1 MFKYVILLNPGH
13 NRVYFDA
20 SKKLVLVEFKV
31 ASEILSKEVLI
42 FGIEKIFGIDYLVFE
57 TNDKLLE
64 EDMILLS
71 RLSFTYAIFRVIKVE
86 DDIHLKPIYKHSSYY
101 FNDDI
106 SMILKYSGKTNEL
119 FTKFM
124 INIAFM
130 IYSKDKK
137 SEEPLLL
144 LDPVCG
150 KGTSL
155 FEGLLLGM
163 SSYGIDINSKYIHDS
178 YIYLKKYLETK
189 KYKHSVSIEKF
200 TDPINKFRSN
210 KIKFQLAKNKEDKKF
225 GNVLN
230 LQLISGDSRF
240 ANSFFKKDTFHIIF
254 GDLPYGVQHGS
265 KVRNTEGFT
274 RNPKEFLDNCLPAWI
289 KVLKPGGVLLLSWN
303 SFVLKRDSMEN
314 ILKDNGLAVVMND
327 DKRAFEHRV
336 DQSINRDIVI
346 AIKPNK

>member
-1 MFKYVILLNPGH
+1 MFKYAILLNPGH

-20 SKKLVLVEFKV
+20 SKKLALVEFKV

-42 FGIEKIFGIDYLVFE
+42 FDIEEIFGIDYLVFE
-57 TNDKLLE
+57 TNDELMEK
-64 EDMILLS
+64 DMILLS
-71 RLSFTYAIFRVIKVE
+71 RLSFTYAIFRIFKIE
-86 DDIHLKPIYKHSSYY
+86 DDVHLKPIYKHSSYY

-130 IYSKDKK
+130 VYSKDKNL
-137 SEEPLLL
+137 EEPLLL
-144 LDPVCG
+144 FDPVCG

-163 SSYGIDINSKYIHDS
+163 SSFGIDINSKYIHDS
-178 YIYLKKYLETK
+178 YIYFKKYLETK

-210 KIKFQLAKNKEDKKF
+210 RIKFQLAKNKEDKKLK
-225 GNVLN
+225 NILS
-230 LQLISGDSRF
+230 LQLISADSRF
-240 ANSFFKKDTFHIIF
+240 ANSFFKKDTFHIIV

-265 KVRNTEGFT
+265 KIGNDEAFT
-274 RNPKEFLDNCLPAWI
+274 RNPKEFLNNCLPAWI
-289 KVLKPGGVLLLSWN
+289 RVLKPGGVLLLSWN
-303 SFVLKRDSMEN
+303 SFVLRRNFMEN
-314 ILKDNGLAVVMND
+314 ILKDNGLEVLMNE
-327 DKRAFEHRV
+327 DKHAFEHRV
-336 DQSINRDIVI
+336 DQAINRDVVI
-346 AIKPNK
+346 SIKPNK